1 MNYDNLKV
9 ITRHGLSVRS
19 GIERTIAEFLKDNG
33 IVFQYEHTLILDGIE
48 IHPDFYLRDIDV
60 YLEHWGCDDPSYIES
75 RRWKEDM
82 YKKHDI
88 KYIST
93 EKSDVNNIYDKLKME
108 LGKFINK
115 TDWK

>member
-1 MNYDNLKV
+1 MNYDNQKI

-19 GIERTIAEFLKDNG
+19 GIERAIAEFLTDNK
-33 IVFQYEHTLILDGIE
+33 IAFEYERTLVLEGKE

-60 YLEHWGCDDPSYIES
+60 YLEHWGCDAPSYIES
-75 RRWKEDM
+75 RIWKEDM
-82 YKKHDI
+82 YKKYDV

-93 EKSDVNNIYDKLKME
+93 EKSDVNNIYDKLKIK
-108 LGKFINK
+108 LNKFMDK

>member
-1 MNYDNLKV
+1 MKYDNLKV
-9 ITRHGLSVRS
+9 VTRRGLLVRS
-19 GIERTIAEFLKDNG
+19 GIERTIAEFLTDNG
-33 IVFQYEHTLILDGIE
+33 IAFQYEPTLILEGIK
-48 IHPDFYLRDIDV
+48 INPDFYLQDIGI
-60 YLEHWGCDDPSYIES
+60 YLEHWGLDDQNYIES

-82 YKKHDI
+82 YKKHNI

-93 EKSDVNNIYDKLKME
+93 GKSDVNNIYDKLKME